1 MPPAAGQTTVVAGI
15 TPVIPTAVC
24 LQQTPIPDVVP
35 LDSQTGIW
43 PLKTVPD
50 TLLDALFA
58 QPEPTAVE
66 IAEYGDKTAV
76 PPMKTYVVIDTAKL
90 VQGRSVVEAC
100 DLPWRCL
107 LKGEV
112 AEELGD
118 VLPYLIELDQ
128 DARFT
133 RVLLTHLPDV
143 AKEMATM
150 HLCHK
155 EPGIFIRS
163 RADMDT
169 LWGHL
174 RKYTRVSDDA
184 GKWYFFRFW
193 EGRNLSGVLEAM
205 SQNQL
210 TQFFRGI
217 ASIVAVYR
225 GAAAWKAEV
234 YSLEEAQAAQS

>member
-1 MPPAAGQTTVVAGI
+1 
-15 TPVIPTAVC
+15 
-24 LQQTPIPDVVP
+24 
-35 LDSQTGIW
+35 
-43 PLKTVPD
+43 
-50 TLLDALFA
+50 
-58 QPEPTAVE
+58 
-66 IAEYGDKTAV
+66 
-76 PPMKTYVVIDTAKL
+76 
-90 VQGRSVVEAC
+90 
-100 DLPWRCL
+100 
-107 LKGEV
+107 
-112 AEELGD
+112 
-118 VLPYLIELDQ
+118 
-128 DARFT
+128 
-133 RVLLTHLPDV
+133 
-143 AKEMATM
+143 M